1 MMLRG
6 LLCTALLLAT
16 SAMAQLGAGQ
26 AAGAQPATVQPA
38 TVQSASDL
46 PAASVQPMA
55 NTDAYLSPM
64 HVECTPASRASELN
78 GKHGCVA
85 GKVFRVT
92 TTKRGDTHL
101 SLCPS
106 RSRGGAE
113 CSFRVAAR
121 EQDRS
126 SVGDLAYLRGK
137 TIAVVGDVTEFRGHP
152 QIIIHEKEQL
162 QVAAGYAPQDFDAS
176 QRRPGGKGIPGARSV
191 PGFRSIP
198 GVGNGRAW

>member
-1 MMLRG
+1 MMLRV
-6 LLCTALLLAT
+6 LLCTALLLAV

-26 AAGAQPATVQPA
+26 TSGAQPA
-38 TVQSASDL
+38 TVQSASDR
-46 PAASVQPMA
+46 PAASVQPVA
-55 NTDAYLSPM
+55 NTDAFLSPT
-64 HVECTPASRASELN
+64 HVECTPASRASELT

-101 SLCPS
+101 SLCPA

-121 EQDRS
+121 AQDRS

-152 QIIIHEKEQL
+152 QIIIQEKEQL
-162 QVAAGYAPQDFDAS
+162 QVAAGEAPQDFDAS

-191 PGFRSIP
+191 PGVRKIP